1 MQGLADKL
9 GEQEWSLLA
18 HRPGK
23 NDSNADSLTH
33 IKPEL
38 PSAQRH
44 SAQENT
50 SVSIRVGNTSSQK
63 SEPEVSRATL
73 VGKNS
78 TKFSFQTNETKI
90 CQHSRPMYE
99 KMAAVGINPGQME
112 KENISEDVYKL
123 PLISYCQHEEFIQ
136 QGGASQCKRYL
147 NSFVK
152 DVRTL

>member
-18 HRPGK
+18 HGPGK

-78 TKFSFQTNETKI
+78 TKFSGPTA
-90 CQHSRPMYE
+90 SRPTKRKY
-99 KMAAVGINPGQME
+99 VNTL
-112 KENISEDVYKL
+112 D
-123 PLISYCQHEEFIQ
+123 
-136 QGGASQCKRYL
+136 QCTRKWLLSGLTR
-147 NSFVK
+147 
-152 DVRTL
+152 VRWRRKTYQRMCTSCL